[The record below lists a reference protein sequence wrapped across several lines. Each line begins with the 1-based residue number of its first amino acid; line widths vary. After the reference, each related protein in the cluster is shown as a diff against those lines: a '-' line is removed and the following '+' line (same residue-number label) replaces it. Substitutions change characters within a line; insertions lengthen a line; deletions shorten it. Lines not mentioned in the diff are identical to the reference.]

1 MAKRT
6 TTTTSKK
13 GSPKDGST
21 EERGDDKVVE
31 EEVVSAAT
39 NVCKRPRNDDDV
51 LADADDW
58 KDEMNHPTSQDDDKD
73 NNDSVNNTNNDQE
86 VREDLQPSSKYEVRQ
101 RMIAR
106 DEDGLMYHA
115 NIRRKMYGVN
125 HQKTV
130 SCLRSFDS
138 FVAQNGN
145 TDKDST
151 EKKDE
156 NDDNFG
162 EPEWYYF
169 VHFEGWK
176 SLWDRW
182 VSEDDV
188 LEATP
193 LNEDRMKETAQEHRN
208 LQHELKEKNK
218 KRKIQN
224 GGLFIQLWKQRLDG
238 LTKKWKAQDQK
249 DSGSTSSPPT
259 SNKRMA
265 KKTKENKE
273 KKKKQKTKS
282 DTDMMK
288 EQLSLA
294 VHSCLTHRTQT
305 QIQAI
310 PLAFGLKRILVED
323 WEIINSSARNQEH
336 DDKSNND
343 DSMVHVLPTKVTVR
357 NALSLYLRE
366 KGIMWDGKVKPTKPP
381 ATKNDG
387 ESMGEGDHLSSDTN
401 QVVDKIVP
409 VDDTGGEQANQET
422 SSNLVI
428 QEEIVSNG
436 GLPSPS
442 QHQNVLRSKEDN
454 TLSTKSESG
463 ALTKEWTDMAD
474 GIAMYFE
481 QALKLRLLYPS
492 EVSQLALLEEAMS
505 EGSELDKIDIYGC
518 EHLLRLITI
527 MPRILD
533 QQYRDAKQKRLE
545 QKQKATTEETTSC
558 TVTQDQQEDDEGF
571 AEVLGV
577 ILAKLQDLARF
588 LQKNQ
593 STLFCS
599 RYRKKSEEEIKFERK
614 VQKRQERR
622 LKNMLASSLQEV
634 NPTDQQNVEDVNM
647 EE

>member
-6 TTTTSKK
+6 TTAIPKK
-13 GSPKDGST
+13 GSPKDDST
-21 EERGDDKVVE
+21 KECGDDKVVE

-39 NVCKRPRNDDDV
+39 NVCKRPRNDDDIV
-51 LADADDW
+51 ADADEW

-73 NNDSVNNTNNDQE
+73 NNDSVNKTNNDQE
-86 VREDLQPSSKYEVRQ
+86 LREDLQPSSKYEVRQ
-101 RMIAR
+101 RVIAR

-125 HQKTV
+125 HRKTV
-130 SCLRSFDS
+130 SCLSTFDS

-145 TDKDST
+145 IDKDST

-156 NDDNFG
+156 NDDNYG
-162 EPEWYYF
+162 EQEWYYF

-193 LNEDRMKETAQEHRN
+193 INEDRMKETAQEHRN

-249 DSGSTSSPPT
+249 DSGSTSSSPT

-265 KKTKENKE
+265 EKTKENKE

-288 EQLSLA
+288 EQSTLA

-343 DSMVHVLPTKVTVR
+343 ESMVHVLPTKVTVR

-366 KGIMWDGKVKPTKPP
+366 KGIMWDGKVGPTKSP

-401 QVVDKIVP
+401 QDVDKIVP
-409 VDDTGGEQANQET
+409 VDDTGDEQAKQET
-422 SSNLVI
+422 SSNVVI
-428 QEEIVSNG
+428 QEEIVSNEG
-436 GLPSPS
+436 PPSPS
-442 QHQNVLRSKEDN
+442 QHQNVSRSKEDN
-454 TLSTKSESG
+454 TLSTKSESD

-533 QQYRDAKQKRLE
+533 QQYKDAKQKRLKR
-545 QKQKATTEETTSC
+545 KQKAMTEVTASC

-599 RYRKKSEEEIKFERK
+599 RYRKKSEEEIKYERK

-622 LKNMLASSLQEV
+622 LKNMLASSLQEG
-634 NPTDQQNVEDVNM
+634 NPTDQQNAEDVNM